1 MNVALL
7 PNSLSLVI
15 QKLRGCSTKRSV
27 LDLFQLLFVFLL
39 LYLLQHEFFL
49 AKKMS
54 AKYFR
59 SFWRLTQV
67 KKMQGIW
74 QKYKPTSEFGN
85 IIRMLFPSELVG
97 CLKRVCLLGFW
108 VEVWG
113 LKRSLRKFLHLL
125 RPLIGWYEK
134 RFRRKDTHPVL
145 HKNCQGAIFRPK
157 IRPMRKLAPQHHI
170 HFFFQ
175 DQLLRDKLIGLFLKS
190 QIVVAPPMNFAVWY
204 LVRLFFWPLQQK
216 VF

>member
-1 MNVALL
+1 MTNEDMTTYYFYYYCYYYYYYYYVMNVALL
-7 PNSLSLVI
+7 PNSLSSVM

-27 LDLFQLLFVFLL
+27 LDLFQLLFVFLI

-125 RPLIGWYEK
+125 RPLIG
-134 RFRRKDTHPVL
+134 
-145 HKNCQGAIFRPK
+145 
-157 IRPMRKLAPQHHI
+157 
-170 HFFFQ
+170 
-175 DQLLRDKLIGLFLKS
+175 
-190 QIVVAPPMNFAVWY
+190 
-204 LVRLFFWPLQQK
+204 
-216 VF
+216 

>member
-1 MNVALL
+1 
-7 PNSLSLVI
+7 
-15 QKLRGCSTKRSV
+15 
-27 LDLFQLLFVFLL
+27 
-39 LYLLQHEFFL
+39 
-49 AKKMS
+49 MS

-145 HKNCQGAIFRPK
+145 HKNCQGAICRPK

-170 HFFFQ
+170 HFFFKINYSVSLPRSSHELRCLISRQ
-175 DQLLRDKLIGLFLKS
+175 IILLTIATKS
-190 QIVVAPPMNFAVWY
+190 VLREV
-204 LVRLFFWPLQQK
+204 
-216 VF
+216 